1 MMTKTPL
8 LILTLFSLFYL
19 NAYADILEDS
29 TSNPSKKSKSAPI
42 IYPEHK
48 VSIDVFSYIGGE
60 VLVQYD
66 YLFPKQKVAVRIPLG
81 YIFFDEGRNL
91 IGTFGTKDDYNP
103 LYSEHFYKIKAIHT
117 GAEWMLFLNPPK
129 KIRWYIAPGIRSY
142 LFWANREV
150 TIREEVDE
158 RYIIIEQFQEK
169 KTSFN
174 LGGNLN
180 IGMQGITKR
189 NLSFGAEAGFGL
201 GKPLGYNFN
210 HRMMINYRIS
220 FHVGYHFGKRQ
231 KSSSE

>member
-1 MMTKTPL
+1 MKFLIILIISISFLSGNISQAKT
-8 LILTLFSLFYL
+8 
-19 NAYADILEDS
+19 LEDIS
-29 TSNPSKKSKSAPI
+29 SSKTNRSQSLTI

-48 VSIDVFSYIGGE
+48 ISLDVFAPIGRE
-60 VLVQYD
+60 ILVQYD
-66 YLFPKQKVAVRIPLG
+66 YLFPKQKVAIRIPFG
-81 YIFFDEGRNL
+81 YVFSDEGRNL
-91 IGTFGTKDDYNP
+91 IGTMGTKDDYNP
-103 LYSEHFYKIKAIHT
+103 LYNEHFYKVKAIHT

-150 TIREEVDE
+150 TISEEVDKG
-158 RYIIIEQFQEK
+158 YNIVEQFQEK

-189 NLSFGAEAGFGL
+189 NLSFGAETGFGL
-201 GKPLGYNFN
+201 GKPIGYDFD

-220 FHVGYHFGKRQ
+220 FHIGYHFGKRQ
-231 KSSSE
+231 RSSSK